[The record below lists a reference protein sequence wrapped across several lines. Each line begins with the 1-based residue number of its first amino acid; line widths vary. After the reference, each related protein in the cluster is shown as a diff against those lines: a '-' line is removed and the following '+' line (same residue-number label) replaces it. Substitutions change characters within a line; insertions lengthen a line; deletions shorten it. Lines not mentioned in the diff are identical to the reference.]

1 MASHELKTPLTSLMA
16 YTDLLQ
22 RLLERENNLQ
32 TGHYLSGMNAQ
43 LTKLTKLIA
52 DLLDISKAQ
61 AGKLI
66 FTEEAVAIDDLL
78 REEIEHFQ
86 PTALQHHILIEGE
99 TACEVVGDRDRL
111 GQVILNLLSNAIK
124 YSPEAD
130 KVVVRLVREATEVR
144 VSIQD
149 FGIGIPADQLEHI
162 FERFYRVSVNREKQ
176 FPGLGIGLY
185 ISYEIIRHHG
195 GRIWV
200 DSVEGWGSTFF
211 FALPLKQA

>member
-1 MASHELKTPLTSLMA
+1 M
-16 YTDLLQ
+16 
-22 RLLERENNLQ
+22 
-32 TGHYLSGMNAQ
+32 
-43 LTKLTKLIA
+43 
-52 DLLDISKAQ
+52 
-61 AGKLI
+61 
-66 FTEEAVAIDDLL
+66 
-78 REEIEHFQ
+78 
-86 PTALQHHILIEGE
+86 
-99 TACEVVGDRDRL
+99 
-111 GQVILNLLSNAIK
+111 
-124 YSPEAD
+124 
-130 KVVVRLVREATEVR
+130 VVRLVRDATEVR